1 MGIYTNGFMASN
13 ITFVGRK
20 EELRLIHAAF
30 NELKKLLGMSKSYLY
45 TKALLWVIKD
55 RKARAEFI
63 KYIENEKAKI
73 LEEIIKENESQ

>member
-1 MGIYTNGFMASN
+1 MGIYTNDFMASN

-20 EELRLIHAAF
+20 EELKLIHAAF

-45 TKALLWVIKD
+45 TKALLWVVKD

-63 KYIENEKAKI
+63 KYIQEEKEKIAKNFI
-73 LEEIIKENESQ
+73 E